1 MQVMFRFYLNSGLG
15 RPPKQPKYLQ
25 FRAEGC
31 CGAYL
36 GGSKCFQDMKI
47 FLMPRFGDTGLVPF
61 PTHPVSKIFKP

>member
-1 MQVMFRFYLNSGLG
+1 MQVTFRFYLNSGLG

-36 GGSKCFQDMKI
+36 GG
-47 FLMPRFGDTGLVPF
+47 
-61 PTHPVSKIFKP
+61 FKMCSRHEDISYAAVW